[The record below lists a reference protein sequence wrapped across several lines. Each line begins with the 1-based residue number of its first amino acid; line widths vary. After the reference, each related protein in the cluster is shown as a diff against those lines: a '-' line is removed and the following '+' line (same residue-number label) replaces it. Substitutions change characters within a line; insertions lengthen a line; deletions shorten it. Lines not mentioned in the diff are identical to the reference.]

1 MSTYDESQRQE
12 EADAAYARRLQAE
25 EHDQT
30 RDQTTASARTI
41 SQMNSDLLAKIE
53 EQEQCDL
60 PGHISKTKNKHAGAG
75 LSRGLQSAV
84 GGVAA
89 GAAALVA
96 APVIGAKEGG
106 GKGFAAGL
114 GAGILGAVALTVSRH
129 RVGRLRSRCRH
140 REHARRDPSVGR
152 RQGVGPLDQQLDLL
166 RPQEGRSSISVHRSR
181 RQAPRTYSQEA
192 GETGP
197 GNTDRTLR
205 QGHEAL

>member
-1 MSTYDESQRQE
+1 MSSYDDRRRQE

-89 GAAALVA
+89 VSVGGRVR
-96 APVIGAKEGG
+96 PCGDEG
-106 GKGFAAGL
+106 L
-114 GAGILGAVALTVSRH
+114 RLPQRPHEREERLEV
-129 RVGRLRSRCRH
+129 RVGIELH
-140 REHARRDPSVGR
+140 
-152 RQGVGPLDQQLDLL
+152 LLL
-166 RPQEGRSSISVHRSR
+166 RGDDL
-181 RQAPRTYSQEA
+181 PRA
-192 GETGP
+192 HHHP
-197 GNTDRTLR
+197 LV
-205 QGHEAL
+205 L